1 MLYSKQIIG
10 NLNAIISTKQ
20 AQNLRAFRLGNH
32 LLHWRLQTQAQAQTR
47 RVQLPRVASKPR
59 VSSISMPAQANT
71 TTKAPPTD
79 LPIRAFSS
87 ADEFETFLEREH
99 TTAAG
104 IHLKFAKKT
113 SGIASV
119 SGAEAVETALCFGWI
134 DGRANPFDEN
144 WWLVRYTPR
153 RAKSIWSQKNV
164 NTVARLVEEGRMRP
178 AGTAAVEAA
187 KLDGRWDR
195 AYAGPATMTIPDD
208 LATALKADPAA
219 SAFLESMTKIDRY
232 TLLLRLQTS
241 STKTRDQRIRTL
253 VEKLGTDH
261 SKSVSKIDSSNRVKK
276 PNGKSKAVAQVEGL
290 SVDPQVAVSNETP
303 IQTSL
308 PRRTGLRRRT

>member
-1 MLYSKQIIG
+1 
-10 NLNAIISTKQ
+10 
-20 AQNLRAFRLGNH
+20 
-32 LLHWRLQTQAQAQTR
+32 
-47 RVQLPRVASKPR
+47 
-59 VSSISMPAQANT
+59 MPGQSNT
-71 TTKAPPTD
+71 ITKAPPTD

-87 ADEFETFLEREH
+87 ADEFETFLQREH

-164 NTVARLVEEGRMRP
+164 NTVARLMTEGRMRP

-195 AYAGPATMTIPDD
+195 AYAGSATMTIPDD

-219 SAFLESMTKIDRY
+219 SAFLESMTKNDRY

-241 STKTRDQRIRTL
+241 SIKTRDQRIRNL
-253 VEKLGTDH
+253 VTKLGTDH
-261 SKSVSKIDSSNRVKK
+261 SKSVSKTDNSNRVKK
-276 PNGKSKAVAQVEGL
+276 PNGKSKAASQVKGL
-290 SVDPQVAVSNETP
+290 SIHPQVAVSNENS
-303 IQTSL
+303 IQTNL